1 MGRTIGRIAAI
12 AVLLFAQAT
21 FASAAEI
28 KVYSTIGVKSVIEEL
43 APKFEKETGN
53 KLNISWGLISAFTKK
68 AQEGDV
74 PDVLVVSRAGI
85 DTLTKDGKIAAGGP
99 TLASSVFAIAVKQ
112 GAPKPD
118 ISSADALKKALLAA
132 RAVGYTDPA
141 TGGATGIFFTKVI
154 ERLGIAAEIKAK
166 SKFPP
171 PAGFVGDLLVNG
183 EVDLGVQSKP
193 ELASTVGV
201 EVVGPFPGDLA
212 NTMVFAAGVGAASPN
227 SEVGK
232 ALVKFLTSPEAQA
245 VFKAKGFDPA

>member
-132 RAVGYTDPA
+132 RAVGYTGPA